1 MADAVRAANGGEV
14 AVSVITVN
22 WNVRE
27 LLLESIASV
36 FASAGDLPI
45 EMIVVDNAS
54 TDGSADAVEARFP
67 QVRVVR
73 NTGNPGFAH
82 ANNQGTAM
90 ARGRYVLFLNP
101 DTKTL
106 DDAIPLMVRTMDA
119 DPSIGVLGARLLRR
133 DQRWSRDN
141 GFRLPTI
148 RTVFNEY
155 LQISRLIPIPSLF
168 PGILRSR
175 DFTGLEDCGWVSG
188 AAIMMSRDLALVQPW
203 NEEIFFFAEDVEIC
217 DRVARRGLRVAA
229 LADARI
235 IHYSGQSMIQQD
247 EKFLADRVSATKRLL
262 GERAHPLSVWLALRI
277 IQGSL
282 LVRSHAHRCKYWFSG
297 DPLSLEK
304 SRRLKQYLG
313 LERSKA

>member
-1 MADAVRAANGGEV
+1 MASLAPGAVD
-14 AVSVITVN
+14 VSVITVN

-27 LLLESIASV
+27 LLLESIASIL
-36 FASAGDLPI
+36 ASAGAMAV
-45 EMIVVDNAS
+45 EMIVVDNNS
-54 TDGSADAVEARFP
+54 SDGSADAVAARFP
-67 QVRVVR
+67 AVTVIR
-73 NTGNPGFAH
+73 NRDNPGFAH
-82 ANNQGTAM
+82 ANNQGTAI

-101 DTKTL
+101 DTRVL
-106 DDAIPLMVRTMDA
+106 DDAIPLLVRTMDA
-119 DPSIGVLGARLLRR
+119 DRSIGVLGAKLLRR
-133 DQRWSRDN
+133 DLRWSRDN

-155 LQISRLIPIPSLF
+155 LQLARLIPLPWLF

-188 AAIMMSRDLALVQPW
+188 AAIMMSRELALLQPW

-217 DRVARRGLRVAA
+217 DRVRRRGLRVAA
-229 LADARI
+229 LAEARI
-235 IHYSGQSMIQQD
+235 VHYSGQSMIQQD

-262 GERAHPLSVWLALRI
+262 GEQAHPISVWLALRI
-277 IQGSL
+277 IRASL
-282 LVRSHAHRCKYWFSG
+282 LARSHAHRFKYWISG

-304 SRRLKQYLG
+304 SIRLKQYLG

>member
-1 MADAVRAANGGEV
+1 VADPRPGGEV

-36 FASAGDLPI
+36 FASAGELPV
-45 EMIVVDNAS
+45 EMIVIDNNS
-54 TDGSADAVEARFP
+54 TDGSADAVAARFP
-67 QVRVVR
+67 AVTVIR
-73 NTGNPGFAH
+73 NTDNPGFAH
-82 ANNQGTAM
+82 ANNQGTAI

-101 DTKTL
+101 DTRVL
-106 DDAIPLMVRTMDA
+106 DDAIPLLVRTMDA
-119 DPSIGVLGARLLRR
+119 DPSIGVLGAKLLRR
-133 DQRWSRDN
+133 DLRWSRDN
-141 GFRLPTI
+141 GFCLPTI

-155 LQISRLIPIPSLF
+155 LQLARLIPLPGLF

-188 AAIMMSRDLALVQPW
+188 AAIMMARELALLQPW

-217 DRVARRGLRVAA
+217 DRVRRRGLRVAA
-229 LADARI
+229 LAEARI
-235 IHYSGQSMIQQD
+235 VHYSGQSMIQQD

-262 GERAHPLSVWLALRI
+262 GEQAHPISVWLALRI

-282 LVRSHAHRCKYWFSG
+282 LVRSHAHRLKYWISG
-297 DPLSLEK
+297 DTLSLEK
-304 SRRLKQYLG
+304 
-313 LERSKA
+313 